1 MNLAQVNFRVTQ
13 SRPLSPSEGYENSL
27 TITIDTKSYDFLENP
42 TTGHRIFTGRSTP
55 VYPPA
60 LINISLLSSSPHD
73 IFRQLLREQAIQDT
87 NRPHV
92 LAYLAKQ
99 ISAAA
104 ISLGF
109 GRNGFVMEI
118 DYKVVYVV
126 FRSDHPPIVEGFL
139 VESRPL
145 SPSEGYEN
153 SVAITIDIKSYDVLE
168 NPTNGHRIYTVLT
181 GPLRRTDLNGCN
193 LIRCRTTVLSWKS
206 TTKLFTSWL
215 GLIILLRRVVI
226 VEGFL
231 VERGNQG
238 FEDGNRAVFY
248 LSRQSRRLQSFE
260 LETWCTYTHDLFPCL
275 PRWLSLGV
283 ASTQKHLPFVS
294 DCANMIRPREELSD
308 FKHERRSGSYVNS
321 IIIVVDTISDEI
333 QVSPSVRVDISLP
346 SFLGRHHIRR
356 LVQDQLINRRWLS
369 PKISR
374 TATKL
379 GFSRREVLQDQ
390 FASHRWLSD
399 KLAPGI
405 SEIAARL
412 GFGCNG
418 LIVTIT
424 VKITPSPSKEE
435 VLTRM
440 VQLGK
445 ISKEELKSSKMETEP
460 CSICLDNLVSGKH
473 VVSTRMTCS
482 HVFHEKCRLVWFQRK
497 NTCPLCRTVLYDR
510 LMIGNKGSRN

>member
-1 MNLAQVNFRVTQ
+1 MTTRL
-13 SRPLSPSEGYENSL
+13 YL
-27 TITIDTKSYDFLENP
+27 TYITL
-42 TTGHRIFTGRSTP
+42 RS
-55 VYPPA
+55 
-60 LINISLLSSSPHD
+60 
-73 IFRQLLREQAIQDT
+73 
-87 NRPHV
+87 
-92 LAYLAKQ
+92 
-99 ISAAA
+99 
-104 ISLGF
+104 
-109 GRNGFVMEI
+109 
-118 DYKVVYVV
+118 
-126 FRSDHPPIVEGFL
+126 
-139 VESRPL
+139 
-145 SPSEGYEN
+145 
-153 SVAITIDIKSYDVLE
+153 
-168 NPTNGHRIYTVLT
+168 
-181 GPLRRTDLNGCN
+181 
-193 LIRCRTTVLSWKS
+193 
-206 TTKLFTSWL
+206 FTSHSL
-215 GLIILLRRVVI
+215 KQSHLFLLC
-226 VEGFL
+226 F
-231 VERGNQG
+231 Q
-238 FEDGNRAVFY
+238 
-248 LSRQSRRLQSFE
+248 
-260 LETWCTYTHDLFPCL
+260 
-275 PRWLSLGV
+275 
-283 ASTQKHLPFVS
+283 
-294 DCANMIRPREELSD
+294 NMIRPRVELSD

-346 SFLGRHHIRR
+346 SFLGRHRIRR
-356 LVQDQLINRRWLS
+356 LIQDQLINRRWLS

-412 GFGCNG
+412 GFGCNS

-445 ISKEELKSSKMETEP
+445 ISKEELRSSKMETEP

-473 VVSTRMTCS
+473 GVSTRMTCS
-482 HVFHEKCRLVWFQRK
+482 HVFHEKCLLVWFQRK

>member
-1 MNLAQVNFRVTQ
+1 MNLPQVNFRVTQ

-73 IFRQLLREQAIQDT
+73 IFRQLLRKQAIQDT

-109 GRNGFVMEI
+109 GRNGFVIDI
-118 DYKVVYVV
+118 DYKVVYANVV
-126 FRSDHPPIVEGFL
+126 VRFDHPPRDESLSLRASLLRL
-139 VESRPL
+139 VL
-145 SPSEGYEN
+145 LG
-153 SVAITIDIKSYDVLE
+153 SV
-168 NPTNGHRIYTVLT
+168 GHREETKGLKMETEPCSICL
-181 GPLRRTDLNGCN
+181 DN
-193 LIRCRTTVLSWKS
+193 L
-206 TTKLFTSWL
+206 
-215 GLIILLRRVVI
+215 VVSSRSNSK
-226 VEGFL
+226 
-231 VERGNQG
+231 RGVPT
-238 FEDGNRAVFY
+238 RMTC
-248 LSRQSRRLQSFE
+248 S
-260 LETWCTYTHDLFPCL
+260 H
-275 PRWLSLGV
+275 
-283 ASTQKHLPFVS
+283 
-294 DCANMIRPREELSD
+294 NMIRPHVELSD
-308 FKHERRSGSYVNS
+308 FKHERRSGSYANS
-321 IIIVVDTISDEI
+321 IIIVVGTMSDEI

-356 LVQDQLINRRWLS
+356 LIQDQLINRRWLS

-405 SEIAARL
+405 SEIHYKKTSRILREKIVGISL

-435 VLTRM
+435 VLTMM

-473 VVSTRMTCS
+473 GVSTRMTCS
-482 HVFHEKCRLVWFQRK
+482 HVFHEKCLLVWFQRK

>member
-87 NRPHV
+87 NH
-92 LAYLAKQ
+92 
-99 ISAAA
+99 
-104 ISLGF
+104 
-109 GRNGFVMEI
+109 
-118 DYKVVYVV
+118 
-126 FRSDHPPIVEGFL
+126 
-139 VESRPL
+139 
-145 SPSEGYEN
+145 
-153 SVAITIDIKSYDVLE
+153 
-168 NPTNGHRIYTVLT
+168 
-181 GPLRRTDLNGCN
+181 
-193 LIRCRTTVLSWKS
+193 
-206 TTKLFTSWL
+206 
-215 GLIILLRRVVI
+215 
-226 VEGFL
+226 
-231 VERGNQG
+231 
-238 FEDGNRAVFY
+238 
-248 LSRQSRRLQSFE
+248 
-260 LETWCTYTHDLFPCL
+260 
-275 PRWLSLGV
+275 
-283 ASTQKHLPFVS
+283 
-294 DCANMIRPREELSD
+294 
-308 FKHERRSGSYVNS
+308 
-321 IIIVVDTISDEI
+321 
-333 QVSPSVRVDISLP
+333 
-346 SFLGRHHIRR
+346 
-356 LVQDQLINRRWLS
+356 
-369 PKISR
+369 
-374 TATKL
+374 
-379 GFSRREVLQDQ
+379 Q

>member
-1 MNLAQVNFRVTQ
+1 MIDDDALILVIYI
-13 SRPLSPSEGYENSL
+13 SLSFTSHSL
-27 TITIDTKSYDFLENP
+27 KKSYLFLLC
-42 TTGHRIFTGRSTP
+42 F
-55 VYPPA
+55 
-60 LINISLLSSSPHD
+60 
-73 IFRQLLREQAIQDT
+73 Q
-87 NRPHV
+87 
-92 LAYLAKQ
+92 
-99 ISAAA
+99 
-104 ISLGF
+104 
-109 GRNGFVMEI
+109 
-118 DYKVVYVV
+118 
-126 FRSDHPPIVEGFL
+126 
-139 VESRPL
+139 
-145 SPSEGYEN
+145 
-153 SVAITIDIKSYDVLE
+153 
-168 NPTNGHRIYTVLT
+168 
-181 GPLRRTDLNGCN
+181 
-193 LIRCRTTVLSWKS
+193 
-206 TTKLFTSWL
+206 
-215 GLIILLRRVVI
+215 
-226 VEGFL
+226 
-231 VERGNQG
+231 
-238 FEDGNRAVFY
+238 
-248 LSRQSRRLQSFE
+248 
-260 LETWCTYTHDLFPCL
+260 
-275 PRWLSLGV
+275 
-283 ASTQKHLPFVS
+283 
-294 DCANMIRPREELSD
+294 NMIRPREELSD